1 MNRRS
6 NVRLTALMA
15 VSVFMITAVVAFVG
29 FRLSNNS
36 VSAATLTDYGNVM
49 SDYTIRDYNSMSE
62 TDIQAFLTRVNGCG
76 NRNYSDYVYLST
88 TRPQYT
94 WHWRDGHFVCISE
107 ERFEVAQPT
116 RSWSSRYNVWYDDFT
131 ASPRFGDALAPGE
144 GASAASI
151 IYKAAQDY
159 KINPKVIITF
169 LQKEQGLI
177 TDPIPNSRDYGV
189 AMGYNCPDSGRCPA
203 DENDRGF
210 STQVF
215 HMAKRLDEYMSG
227 DLNYFPGN
235 YYVFDGQIVY
245 IRNTATAGLYTY
257 TPHISDKINLYR
269 IYTGWFDGINGE
281 GYSPLSVP
289 RNMRLKTTVR
299 RINPYTE
306 ETVDVLEKGMIRKFV
321 TKIALKSGGWCL
333 RTEYSTYNY
342 MDACIK
348 LSDLEDYYDAFQTP
362 RYMRLKRETNRVNP
376 YNGEVFD
383 TLERGRVL
391 RYTTKIYT
399 NGKWY
404 YRTQHMTDHS
414 MDVVVPADCLEEVY
428 YEPFNKPRYLLL
440 DNDAD
445 LVNPYSGEK
454 VGSLRGGEAIKYTS
468 KILINNKWYYRSEDS
483 TNKREDVVV
492 DSGSLTELPDYEAFI
507 NPRSL
512 ITSEKVD
519 RINPYTGEKY
529 DELEEGRT
537 LEYTT
542 KIFINEEWYYRT
554 RHMSEN
560 GMDVV
565 VPASSL
571 SEL

>member
-1 MNRRS
+1 MNRRI
-6 NVRLTALMA
+6 NVRLTALMV
-15 VSVFMITAVVAFVG
+15 VSVFIITAVVAFVD

-235 YYVFDGQIVY
+235 TYIFDGQPVY

-269 IYTGWFDGINGE
+269 IYTGWFDGINDNYRGE
-281 GYSPLSVP
+281 LEISKRFKEIDGEKTLGQARGNINCRIGFEGACVQAYENGVIIYGPSTGAWENYGDIRARYVALGSVD
-289 RNMRLKTTVR
+289 NIRLGFPKGPVSCYKKDNENYCVQAYER
-299 RINPYTE
+299 GII
-306 ETVDVLEKGMIRKFV
+306 VDSDTHGTWENFGMIRQRYVNLGSVNGFLGFPTGRENCDIGHNGACV
-321 TKIALKSGGWCL
+321 QQFENGVIIAQATTGAWENYGDIRARYVALGSVDGVLGLPIGGTNCDIGHK
-333 RTEYSTYNY
+333 
-342 MDACIK
+342 DACVQEFEKGVIIYNPLTGAWESYGEIRRK
-348 LSDLEDYYDAFQTP
+348 HVLEGSVDGYLGFP
-362 RYMRLKRETNRVNP
+362 ISGV
-376 YNGEVFD
+376 
-383 TLERGRVL
+383 
-391 RYTTKIYT
+391 
-399 NGKWY
+399 
-404 YRTQHMTDHS
+404 
-414 MDVVVPADCLEEVY
+414 
-428 YEPFNKPRYLLL
+428 YLLDGIQTQEFQGGL
-440 DNDAD
+440 
-445 LVNPYSGEK
+445 LVSQ
-454 VGSLRGGEAIKYTS
+454 
-468 KILINNKWYYRSEDS
+468 
-483 TNKREDVVV
+483 
-492 DSGSLTELPDYEAFI
+492 
-507 NPRSL
+507 
-512 ITSEKVD
+512 
-519 RINPYTGEKY
+519 
-529 DELEEGRT
+529 
-537 LEYTT
+537 
-542 KIFINEEWYYRT
+542 
-554 RHMSEN
+554 
-560 GMDVV
+560 
-565 VPASSL
+565 
-571 SEL
+571 

>member
-15 VSVFMITAVVAFVG
+15 VSVFIITAVVAFVG

-227 DLNYFPGN
+227 DLNYYPGN
-235 YYVFDGQIVY
+235 TYIFDGQSVY

-257 TPHISDKINLYR
+257 TPHISDKINLYG
-269 IYTGWFDGINGE
+269 IYSGWFDGID
-281 GYSPLSVP
+281 
-289 RNMRLKTTVR
+289 K
-299 RINPYTE
+299 
-306 ETVDVLEKGMIRKFV
+306 
-321 TKIALKSGGWCL
+321 
-333 RTEYSTYNY
+333 
-342 MDACIK
+342 
-348 LSDLEDYYDAFQTP
+348 EDYLGSKENVKGLHGVYKIESKLNKNVELA
-362 RYMRLKRETNRVNP
+362 VN
-376 YNGEVFD
+376 NNNTIVQNKD
-383 TLERGRVL
+383 
-391 RYTTKIYT
+391 
-399 NGKWY
+399 
-404 YRTQHMTDHS
+404 
-414 MDVVVPADCLEEVY
+414 EVY
-428 YEPFNKPRYLLL
+428 SQYWEFKYNDTDDTYEIADAKTGKNLDIDNALYEDGTNIKIWEVNGNCAQRWKVYSINDYWFTIYLQKLF
-440 DNDAD
+440 
-445 LVNPYSGEK
+445 
-454 VGSLRGGEAIKYTS
+454 
-468 KILINNKWYYRSEDS
+468 W
-483 TNKREDVVV
+483 DVF
-492 DSGSLTELPDYEAFI
+492 YA
-507 NPRSL
+507 
-512 ITSEKVD
+512 
-519 RINPYTGEKY
+519 
-529 DELEEGRT
+529 
-537 LEYTT
+537 
-542 KIFINEEWYYRT
+542 
-554 RHMSEN
+554 H
-560 GMDVV
+560 
-565 VPASSL
+565 SL
-571 SEL
+571 SCPSCKY